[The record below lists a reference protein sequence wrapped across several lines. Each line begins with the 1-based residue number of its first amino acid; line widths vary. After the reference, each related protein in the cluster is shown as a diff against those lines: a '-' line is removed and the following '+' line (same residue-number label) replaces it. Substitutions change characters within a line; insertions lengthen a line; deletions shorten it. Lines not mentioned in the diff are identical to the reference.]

1 MARSVADAA
10 ALLTVLAGF
19 DPDDPATEP
28 LKSQTPLDYTQFL
41 NRDGLKGLRVGVM
54 RQASGL
60 SRLRGASPSSALA
73 PMRSS
78 KRISTLGVTNIAPQH
93 AAAPG
98 GAAYRSALTPQPPT

>member
-78 KRISTLGVTNIAPQH
+78 KRLM
-93 AAAPG
+93 PG
-98 GAAYRSALTPQPPT
+98 RCLHSQLTFSDFDSRCN